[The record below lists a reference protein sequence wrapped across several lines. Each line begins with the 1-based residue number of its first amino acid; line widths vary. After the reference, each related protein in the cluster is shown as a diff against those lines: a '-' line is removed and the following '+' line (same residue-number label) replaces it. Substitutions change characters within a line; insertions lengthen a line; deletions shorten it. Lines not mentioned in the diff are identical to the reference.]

1 MAAINVGS
9 VCVIIAGR
17 RSGEQVSVNSILD
30 SNYVLTKDKKGRER
44 KYSVLH
50 LEPVSS
56 N

>member
-17 RSGEQVSVNSILD
+17 RSGEQVTISSIAD
-30 SNYVLTKDKKGRER
+30 SNCVLTKDKKGKER

-50 LEPVSS
+50 LEPVSR